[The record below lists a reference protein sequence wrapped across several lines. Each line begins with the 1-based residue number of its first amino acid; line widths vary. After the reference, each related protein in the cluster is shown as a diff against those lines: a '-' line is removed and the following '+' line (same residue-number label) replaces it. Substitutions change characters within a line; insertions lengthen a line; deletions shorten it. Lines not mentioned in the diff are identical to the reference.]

1 MNKQPVSV
9 YIHIPFCPAKCTYC
23 DFLSFPSNGVCL
35 SEREYLSALE
45 AELALRGDE
54 LKFLGASVGTVYI
67 GGGTPTALPVAE
79 LERLLAACWKRLPL
93 ANAEWTVEANPG
105 TIDAPKAQMLAAYG
119 VNRISLGVQDTF
131 GHRLALLGRVH
142 TTVQAKQAFFLC
154 RDVFASVSVDLM
166 TGLPGQSPQES
177 LVALDDVLSW
187 QPDHVS
193 LYGLKVEEE
202 TPLAALVDAGQL
214 ILPTE
219 DDTLTMLLQGRK
231 ILMNAGYNHYEI
243 ANFAKPGHI
252 CRHNLTYWKNRPYL
266 GLGLGAHSY
275 WQGARL
281 QNIADL
287 NQYTA
292 ELSAGRLPV
301 GESLPVS
308 ERQAQEDTMML
319 GLRLMEGV
327 AFADFLHRFG
337 VDARDVFAREIS
349 CLEKQGLVSCDKKR
363 LWLTTVGYP
372 LANLVFAE
380 FISV

>member
-1 MNKQPVSV
+1 M
-9 YIHIPFCPAKCTYC
+9 
-23 DFLSFPSNGVCL
+23 
-35 SEREYLSALE
+35 EYLSALE

-54 LKFLGASVGTVYI
+54 LKSLGASVGTVYI

-79 LERLLAACWKRLPL
+79 LERLLVACRNRLPL

-105 TIDAPKAQMLAAYG
+105 TIDTCKAQKLAAYG

-131 GHRLALLGRVH
+131 DHRLALLGRVH

-166 TGLPGQSPQES
+166 TGLPGQTPQES
-177 LVALDDVLSW
+177 LVALEDVLSW

-193 LYGLKVEEE
+193 LYGLKVEDE

-219 DDTLTMLLQGRK
+219 DDALAMLLQGRET
-231 ILMNAGYNHYEI
+231 LMNAGYNHYEI
-243 ANFAKPGHI
+243 ANFAKPGHL

-287 NQYTA
+287 NQYKA

-308 ERQAQEDTMML
+308 ERQAQEDMMML

-337 VDARDVFAREIS
+337 LDARDVFAREIS
-349 CLEKQGLVSCDKKR
+349 RLEKQGLVSCDKKR